1 MSVAPSPTPD
11 AAASTPA
18 LQVRGLVKTYTSSA
32 GSVPV
37 LKGLDLDAH
46 PHSWTALMGPSGSGK
61 STFLNCCAGLIRPTA
76 GEITLVGTDMVRA
89 SEKAL
94 TEMRRDR
101 VGFVFQSY
109 NLIPALT
116 AAQNVALPALF
127 GRRRPPRADVVRVL
141 EAMGLGHRVDQHP
154 EQLSGG
160 EQQRV
165 AIARTL
171 LQDPAVIFADEP
183 TGALDSVSSARVLK
197 EFGGLT
203 ERGACVLMVTHDPMV
218 ASRAERVLF
227 LFDGQIVDEAVG
239 APASDIATRIANL
252 EQLKGE

>member
-1 MSVAPSPTPD
+1 MSVAPSRAPG
-11 AAASTPA
+11 APA
-18 LQVRGLVKTYTSSA
+18 LVVRNLTKTYTSSA
-32 GSVPV
+32 GDVPV

-46 PHSWTALMGPSGSGK
+46 PGTWTALMGPSGSGK
-61 STFLNCCAGLIRPTA
+61 STFLNCCAGLIRPTSGTIHLA
-76 GEITLVGTDMVRA
+76 GTDIVA
-89 SEKAL
+89 ANEKTL

-141 EAMGLGHRVDQHP
+141 DAMGLGHRVDQHP
-154 EQLSGG
+154 ENLSGG
-160 EQQRV
+160 EPQRV

-171 LQDPAVIFADEP
+171 LQDPSVIFADEP

-197 EFGGLT
+197 EFAGLT
-203 ERGACVLMVTHDPMV
+203 ERGACVMMVTHDPLV
-218 ASRAERVLF
+218 ASKADRVLF
-227 LFDGQIVDEAVG
+227 LFDGVIVDEAVG